1 MYLPNKYIHIDRY
14 LPMYVLMY
22 VFTYVSTYICMVS
35 KYYISKYIGVF
46 MNNLFLADPIFQYP
60 LLFPS
65 LRMYLPNKYVHIYRY
80 LPLYV
85 LKYVHTY
92 VSTYIHMVSKYY
104 ISKYTGVHV
113 FVHVS

>member
-1 MYLPNKYIHIDRY
+1 ML
-14 LPMYVLMY
+14 
-22 VFTYVSTYICMVS
+22 
-35 KYYISKYIGVF
+35 
-46 MNNLFLADPIFQYP
+46 MNNLFLADPIFQNP

-80 LPLYV
+80 LPMHV
-85 LKYVHTY
+85 LKYVRSY
-92 VSTYIHMVSKYY
+92 VSTYIRMVSKYY

>member
-1 MYLPNKYIHIDRY
+1 M
-14 LPMYVLMY
+14 
-22 VFTYVSTYICMVS
+22 
-35 KYYISKYIGVF
+35 F

-65 LRMYLPNKYVHIYRY
+65 LRMYLTNKYVHIYRD
-80 LPLYV
+80 LPMYV
-85 LKYVHTY
+85 LKYVRTY
-92 VSTYIHMVSKYY
+92 VSTFIRMVSKYY

>member
-1 MYLPNKYIHIDRY
+1 
-14 LPMYVLMY
+14 MYVLKY
-22 VFTYVSTYICMVS
+22 VRTYVSTYIRMVS
-35 KYYISKYIGVF
+35 KYYISKYTGVF

-65 LRMYLPNKYVHIYRY
+65 LRMYLPNKYIHIHRY
-80 LPLYV
+80 LPMYV
-85 LKYVHTY
+85 LKYVRTY
-92 VSTYIHMVSKYY
+92 VSTYIHMVSKYH